1 MSQWALAVWLSL
13 TLLLFCLPGCCLL
26 RGPRSVKGTEGE
38 TLSLQ
43 FQYEEKYKTYS
54 KYWCRR
60 SKVLRLCENA
70 LKTKDSETEVS
81 TGRASI
87 SDHPENLTFTVT
99 LKDLLMEDA
108 GSYWC
113 GIHIPWTEGLDDSLL
128 VEVSVFSSSS
138 SKNFRSTLELP
149 TQGPPT
155 SQPPPEY
162 TWSSTTRDATLGP
175 SPQSGSPRHLLLL
188 SLLMLLLLLLVG
200 ALMLAWRMLQRR
212 VKAGKPPELS
222 QNLSQTEEQTE
233 LQYAN
238 LQLQTWS
245 LQERPA
251 PARQAEVEYSTV
263 AFPTKGED
271 LHYSSVVFNSQK
283 QDSNTRRPQEEAEYS
298 LIQKPGKNP
307 SSPPPPS

>member
-1 MSQWALAVWLSL
+1 MSLRNRAKRSRQENSKKKSRSWRPGDWPTPKGPWVCQWLPMAGGGLTSREKMSSWTLAVWWSL
-13 TLLLFCLPGCCLL
+13 TLLFVCFPGCCLL

-138 SKNFRSTLELP
+138 SKNFRSTLEPP
-149 TQGPPT
+149 TWGPPT
-155 SQPPPEY
+155 SGP
-162 TWSSTTRDATLGP
+162 STTRDDTLSP
-175 SPQSGSPRHLLLL
+175 SPQPR
-188 SLLMLLLLLLVG
+188 SLQSSIYLLLLVF
-200 ALMLAWRMLQRR
+200 LELPLLLSMLSAVLWVNRPLRSPRQE
-212 VKAGKPPELS
+212 AD
-222 QNLSQTEEQTE
+222 QTG
-233 LQYAN
+233 L
-238 LQLQTWS
+238 
-245 LQERPA
+245 
-251 PARQAEVEYSTV
+251 
-263 AFPTKGED
+263 
-271 LHYSSVVFNSQK
+271 
-283 QDSNTRRPQEEAEYS
+283 
-298 LIQKPGKNP
+298 
-307 SSPPPPS
+307 